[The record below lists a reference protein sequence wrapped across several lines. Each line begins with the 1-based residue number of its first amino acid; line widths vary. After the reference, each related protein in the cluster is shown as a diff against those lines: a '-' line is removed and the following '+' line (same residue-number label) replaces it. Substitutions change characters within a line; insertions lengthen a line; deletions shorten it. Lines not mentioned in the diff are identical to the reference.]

1 MSTVNALSRPD
12 LPDATQLAV
21 ERTHLAH
28 ERTMMAWVRTSTSL
42 ISFGFTIYKFL
53 QGMQQGGTA
62 HPPGMLTPR
71 RFGLAMIGIGLLALV
86 VASIENRKN
95 VESLADRYGPGPRS
109 LASMLAWLIAIFGM
123 AAFVLVLF
131 RQ

>member
-1 MSTVNALSRPD
+1 
-12 LPDATQLAV
+12 
-21 ERTHLAH
+21 
-28 ERTMMAWVRTSTSL
+28 
-42 ISFGFTIYKFL
+42 
-53 QGMQQGGTA
+53 
-62 HPPGMLTPR
+62 
-71 RFGLAMIGIGLLALV
+71 V